1 MARRSLTRITTRSN
15 DMIGRVAAS
24 IKLRNAAAIVVAEG
38 DRLISREIARAG
50 TPHRLERL
58 VRARL
63 RAERPPSTS
72 LPDGGLGPAAP
83 LDRKR
88 VPRL

>member
-15 DMIGRVAAS
+15 GMIGRVAAS
-24 IKLRNAAAIVVAEG
+24 IKLRNATPIVVAEG
-38 DRLISREIARAG
+38 DRLIGREIARAG
-50 TPHRLERL
+50 TRRLERL

-63 RAERPPSTS
+63 RAERPPTTF